1 MINIT
6 RVTRV
11 TRIAAAAAAAAAV
24 AAVSVT
30 VAPSAS
36 AAGFTTVQSCTNV
49 SGKITYGKGLTST
62 AHTHHSVLTGSLSG
76 CSGINGPQDGT
87 GTISGTLVGK
97 SSVTAVVETGTVT
110 VNWPAGSGLNPSN
123 ASVMLR
129 ENGKNGPISV
139 TGTITSGAFT
149 GAPISLGLVPTTHV
163 GSGSKAHP
171 LKSQS
176 LVNTTPLTVSRNFG

>member
-6 RVTRV
+6 RVTR
-11 TRIAAAAAAAAAV
+11 IAAAAAAAAV

-49 SGKITYGKGLTST
+49 SGKITYGKGLTSS

-87 GTISGTLVGK
+87 GPSAARW
-97 SSVTAVVETGTVT
+97 SAS
-110 VNWPAGSGLNPSN
+110 PA
-123 ASVMLR
+123 
-129 ENGKNGPISV
+129 
-139 TGTITSGAFT
+139 
-149 GAPISLGLVPTTHV
+149 
-163 GSGSKAHP
+163 
-171 LKSQS
+171 
-176 LVNTTPLTVSRNFG
+176 